1 MSETVDERT
10 EQAPEPAVPERPA
23 GLPPVAI
30 PLVSLLLMLILVFAT
45 SRILLA
51 VSKNAAVAIALF
63 LSLNI
68 LVGAA
73 LISAGRWVRN
83 RPAAFP
89 LVVLSAVV
97 VVAGG
102 AVAIPFTEPPEE
114 ILPSVTIVA
123 EGVQFT
129 TTQVTVPANEAFEIE
144 FDNKD
149 VGTEHNVHIGE
160 RPEPPPVAEPGHF
173 DGALVT
179 GPAVFHYEV
188 EPLPPGEFGFLC
200 DVHPT
205 MTGTITVEEGAE
217 PGASEG
223 SPAGVPSPTGEP
235 SPTGAPTGEADLTA
249 ENIAFSPAELTLQ
262 PQDGQVSFVF
272 ENVDPVAHNV
282 AVTAGSDA
290 SAPPLFEGEF
300 ITGPAKITYSF
311 EAPDPGDY
319 FFYCQAHPAEMTGT
333 LTVE

>member
-1 MSETVDERT
+1 
-10 EQAPEPAVPERPA
+10 
-23 GLPPVAI
+23 
-30 PLVSLLLMLILVFAT
+30 MLILVFAT

-51 VSKNAAVAIALF
+51 VSKNAAAAIALF

-102 AVAIPFTEPPEE
+102 AVAIPFTEPEE
-114 ILPSVTIVA
+114 HELPSVTIVA
-123 EGVQFT
+123 EGIAFT
-129 TTQVTVPANEAFEIE
+129 TPQVTVPANEAFEIE

-149 VGTEHNVHIGE
+149 VGTDHNVHIGE

-173 DGALVT
+173 KGARFT
-179 GPAVFHYEV
+179 GPAVFAYEV
-188 EPLPPGEFGFLC
+188 EPLPPGQFGFLC
-200 DVHPT
+200 DVHPA

-223 SPAGVPSPTGEP
+223 SPPVEGSPTE
-235 SPTGAPTGEADLTA
+235 APTGEADLTA

-319 FFYCQAHPAEMTGT
+319 FFYCQAHPAQMTGT